1 MIIKKKIKWF
11 LPIGIFLFCI
21 SSLIAYG
28 GDVTGDMYRGGLI
41 WNNWTKTFAG
51 GSGELP
57 SGVAN
62 KDFIRCKACHGWDAL
77 GPDGGYVRRSG
88 YPDKTSRPKPIAG
101 TNLKN
106 YFGKITSRMVKYE
119 KGREWSIED
128 NRMPN
133 FTQSGGLTEQ
143 QVADVVAFLNNG
155 PKITDVATL
164 DINTKPVK
172 YIFLNDNIANGQK
185 LYADICQSCH
195 GTDGK
200 GWDIGREN
208 GIIDYFRSDGK
219 YSEGFI
225 KMIYGADSVMSREA
239 QGNLTVKQA
248 RDILSWIQTKA
259 DDPDKTG
266 LDD

>member
-1 MIIKKKIKWF
+1 
-11 LPIGIFLFCI
+11 
-21 SSLIAYG
+21 
-28 GDVTGDMYRGGLI
+28 
-41 WNNWTKTFAG
+41 
-51 GSGELP
+51 
-57 SGVAN
+57 
-62 KDFIRCKACHGWDAL
+62 
-77 GPDGGYVRRSG
+77 
-88 YPDKTSRPKPIAG
+88 
-101 TNLKN
+101 
-106 YFGKITSRMVKYE
+106 MVKYE

-172 YIFLNDNIANGQK
+172 YIFLNANIANGQK
-185 LYADICQSCH
+185 LYADNCQACH
-195 GTDGK
+195 GADGK
-200 GWDIGREN
+200 VRDIGREN

-225 KMIYGADSVMSREA
+225 KMVYGADSVMSRGA
-239 QGNLTVKQA
+239 QGNLTAKRA
-248 RDILSWIQTKA
+248 RDILAWIQTKA

-266 LDD
+266 LDK